1 MSAEMSSVKSEPSSS
16 APCFFDPE
24 ISFSPTLIDSG
35 RIDEGCYMSPPALV
49 THLFLFNSLLRTDKT
64 KWVVAWLRSPPTFLF
79 VFSGRSDNL
88 SRLTSL
94 ILNIPVRFI
103 HAKWLTNV
111 CEPILNNYS
120 MACRWLEVPRGRS
133 WAADNSLSSR
143 GRWGGGSGSREAGLK
158 ASAEGCVLQAGRQA
172 GRQAGG
178 CDEWLAHALEA
189 PDGQAGTH
197 ASGVRGPGVTLCI
210 CSPCQDS
217 GRAMMFGQ
225 PSPLS
230 SPRSWGWNSSWA
242 RDESNTTKHL
252 MLCWRAGSQW
262 QSSK

>member
-1 MSAEMSSVKSEPSSS
+1 MSAKMSSVKSAPSSS
-16 APCFFDPE
+16 APRVFDPE
-24 ISFSPTLIDSG
+24 FSFSPTLIDSG

-103 HAKWLTNV
+103 HAKRLTNE

-133 WAADNSLSSR
+133 WAADNSLSTK

-158 ASAEGCVLQAGRQA
+158 ASAEGCVLQAGRRA
-172 GRQAGG
+172 GAMSDWHMLQRHQMAR
-178 CDEWLAHALEA
+178 
-189 PDGQAGTH
+189 
-197 ASGVRGPGVTLCI
+197 RGPMPVGWGDPVSLCASAARVRI
-210 CSPCQDS
+210 LAGPWCSASRRHSAARGHEDEIQV
-217 GRAMMFGQ
+217 GQ
-225 PSPLS
+225 GMS
-230 SPRSWGWNSSWA
+230 R
-242 RDESNTTKHL
+242 NTTTHL